1 MDTTPL
7 CVFASKARA
16 SNRLLYGDLR
26 RLQRDVLPT
35 GPQTREEIEVLL
47 SLDRLERVDRDW
59 PRYLAMTVSEFVL
72 SAADPPGV
80 ISGEAAAWL
89 AAALADT
96 RPKTAAIVLR
106 SIMSEAHQVDG
117 ALVAFVRRDRPP
129 RRRPTPDVGL
139 RSRSSDFSHDALPER
154 RENDPIPTR
163 DVEEPRTNAP
173 VDLER
178 HRGAVDAPGPLVATL
193 AIPDPQCFAMTR
205 KQE

>member
-35 GPQTREEIEVLL
+35 GATSRKEVQVLL
-47 SLDRLERVDRDW
+47 SLDWIERVDRDW

-72 SAADPPGV
+72 STADPPGV

-96 RPKTAAIVLR
+96 RPKTAAVVLR
-106 SIMSEAHQVDG
+106 SVMSEAHQVDET
-117 ALVAFVRRDRPP
+117 LVAFVRKGAKP
-129 RRRPTPDVGL
+129 RR
-139 RSRSSDFSHDALPER
+139 
-154 RENDPIPTR
+154 
-163 DVEEPRTNAP
+163 EEPRPAEHQTGFYLQESAAYSEASGDP
-173 VDLER
+173 VQD
-178 HRGAVDAPGPLVATL
+178 TL
-193 AIPDPQCFAMTR
+193 TIA
-205 KQE
+205 